1 MAAHPT
7 WEGLGQGMLV
17 LAAVWW
23 AWAGYAWLTNALHS
37 DDGIARVGLLSAM
50 AAMLIAALAVPEA
63 FGEDSVV
70 FGFAYFAVRA
80 IHIVVYAC
88 GVEDIDIRGA
98 ILGLAPGLL
107 AAPALIVIAGFLDG
121 GAAAGLWI
129 VALLIDYGTPY
140 VQDMS
145 GFTVA
150 PTHFHERFGLIVI
163 IALGESIVATG
174 TGLAST
180 GLTAG
185 VVAAAIGGLVIAACQ
200 WWAYFDVVA
209 LVAGRRFAELDRLE
223 RTRVSRDSYGVLHL
237 LLIAGVVLVALGL
250 KKALLHVDAPLDTV
264 PAVALC
270 GGAALYLVGHVAIR
284 LRNLGTINR
293 QRLFTAVILLALI
306 PFATSVDALVAV
318 LAVADRPRCA
328 DRLRDDP
335 LPRRAP
341 ADPPSGRRLGDDG
354 PAGRRRIGSADAR
367 ARVLGPAPRPRPGRA
382 RWSSCAGDAD
392 VVIGAGDFASI
403 HEGLEE
409 TIDALAAIEAPTVLV
424 PGNNETEDALREA
437 TADWAGG
444 DRAPRRGHRDRR
456 GRVLRPRRR
465 GPGHAVGLELRP
477 LRRGGR
483 RAAGRLPRG
492 RGARRPLAA
501 ARARRHARAAATT
514 SAARRSSRRSRPSG
528 RASPSAATSTR
539 AGAPSR
545 PLGPTRIV
553 NLGPTGTWFDV

>member
-1 MAAHPT
+1 MICAMEATTTQMPTEPEEGPDEELSEQVTPLELFFDLVFVFAFTQVTGLMAAHPT
-7 WEGLGQGMLV
+7 WEGLGQGLLV

-50 AAMLIAALAVPEA
+50 AAMLVAALAVPQA
-63 FGEDSVV
+63 FGDDSVV

-80 IHIVVYAC
+80 IHILVYAR
-88 GVEDIDIRGA
+88 GVEDTDIRGA
-98 ILGLAPGLL
+98 IMGLAPGLL

-129 VALLIDYGTPY
+129 VALIIDYGTPY

-145 GFTVA
+145 GFSVA

-209 LVAGRRFAELDRLE
+209 LVAGRRFAELGRLE

-306 PFATSVDALVAV
+306 PFATSVDALAAV
-318 LAVADRPRCA
+318 LAVAAVHVALIAYESTHFR
-328 DRLRDDP
+328 
-335 LPRRAP
+335 
-341 ADPPSGRRLGDDG
+341 
-354 PAGRRRIGSADAR
+354 DAR
-367 ARVLGPAPRPRPGRA
+367 QRIRHSGGGSETMVPPA
-382 RWSSCAGDAD
+382 
-392 VVIGAGDFASI
+392 
-403 HEGLEE
+403 
-409 TIDALAAIEAPTVLV
+409 
-424 PGNNETEDALREA
+424 
-437 TADWAGG
+437 
-444 DRAPRRGHRDRR
+444 
-456 GRVLRPRRR
+456 
-465 GPGHAVGLELRP
+465 
-477 LRRGGR
+477 
-483 RAAGRLPRG
+483 AAG
-492 RGARRPLAA
+492 
-501 ARARRHARAAATT
+501 
-514 SAARRSSRRSRPSG
+514 
-528 RASPSAATSTR
+528 
-539 AGAPSR
+539 
-545 PLGPTRIV
+545 
-553 NLGPTGTWFDV
+553 